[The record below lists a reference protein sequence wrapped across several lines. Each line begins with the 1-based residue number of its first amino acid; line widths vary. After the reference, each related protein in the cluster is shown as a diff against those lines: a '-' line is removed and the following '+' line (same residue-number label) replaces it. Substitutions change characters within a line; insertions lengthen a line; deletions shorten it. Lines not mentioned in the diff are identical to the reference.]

1 MHCTQHNINALQ
13 RNALLYTKKQ
23 ALQRTAMPCTGKK
36 PLLLN
41 SMHCT
46 ALHWIAMHSTAQ
58 RRWRCNALQCPA
70 LDKKPLPLKSMHCT
84 ALQCIAMHRTTQ
96 RRWHA
101 YTTTLHYS
109 APPAPLH
116 CTVLHSRYAYA
127 TPRSMSSRYMC
138 YALRHCTSKGT
149 STHCT
154 SKGANTFH
162 FYSKVVHWKSSN
174 IPLRCPRYKFIFAL
188 YPTLTFPPVTR
199 TEYFPDAKN
208 KGKKEKN
215 EHRCSLDLF
224 LVIYIHWNVK
234 NNRVSRCSL
243 QFISEIWYCRSFGL

>member
-1 MHCTQHNINALQ
+1 
-13 RNALLYTKKQ
+13 
-23 ALQRTAMPCTGKK
+23 
-36 PLLLN
+36 
-41 SMHCT
+41 
-46 ALHWIAMHSTAQ
+46 MHSSTQ
-58 RRWRCNALQCPA
+58 RSRHCNELQCPA
-70 LDKKPLPLKSMHCT
+70 LERSRCYWTACIALHCTELQCT
-84 ALQCIAMHRTTQ
+84 ALHKEVGVAMHCNALHWTRSRCHWRACIALHCNVLQCTALHKDVGMLTLLR
-96 RRWHA
+96 
-101 YTTTLHYS
+101 YTTPHHQHHYIALYYTPAMPTLHLD
-109 APPAPLH
+109 PCHPAT
-116 CTVLHSRYAYA
+116 CA
-127 TPRSMSSRYMC
+127 T
-138 YALRHCTSKGT
+138 HWGT
-149 STHCT
+149 E
-154 SKGANTFH
+154 KGANTFH